1 MCLCTVSRID
11 RNPSA
16 DSWFLCAAPTS
27 MGSSAITWCYFFRPA
42 IFSRATSVAVPR
54 VLACSVLNRWPAK
67 ALSVNPFRKLTTL
80 PSSPIAHAVGWASLA
95 SHKNRKMYAAVFS
108 SGLSLIKCSFFCKHK
123 FSTADTNET
132 RKRSTTWLMR
142 VSR

>member
-16 DSWFLCAAPTS
+16 DSCFLCAAPTS
-27 MGSSAITWCYFFRPA
+27 MGSSSITRCYFFCSA
-42 IFSRATSVAVPR
+42 SFSRATSVAVTR
-54 VLACSVLNRWPAK
+54 VLACTVLNRWPAK
-67 ALSVNPFRKLTTL
+67 ALKVNPFRKLTTL
-80 PSSPIAHAVGWASLA
+80 PSSPIANAVGWASLA
-95 SHKNRKMYAAVFS
+95 SDKNRKMYAVVFS

-123 FSTADTNET
+123 FSTSDTDET
-132 RKRSTTWLMR
+132 RNRSTTWLMR